1 MKSSPAK
8 RHKDHFFAGF
18 SQNVI
23 VLSLVSFLNDI
34 GGETIKKTI
43 PLFLSNVLGVPA
55 TIIGLVE
62 GVADATPQLFQP
74 ISGYISDLFGKRKWL
89 VVFGQL
95 LRFFMVLLF
104 WATTWPQVLLVR
116 FLDRSGKGVAQAPRD
131 ALISDSAAKHH
142 IGRAFGLNR
151 MFDNGGAV
159 VGLVLA
165 GVLVFLTQQR
175 VNLLTAS
182 AFRQIVL
189 FAVIPLIISL
199 FLLTFFVHDIRA
211 KQKQERLVLHDSLGH
226 KFYLFLF
233 FSFLFMLG
241 NSSDAFL
248 ILKSQSVGV
257 LIWQIFLLLALYSLV
272 SSLSGLPL
280 SSLSDRIGR
289 KKLLVSGWVVYSL
302 VYFLFARASSV
313 TTITLLFLGYGLYF
327 GLTEGAAKALVSDIV
342 PAKRH
347 ATAYGIYNMVT
358 GVTVFAAS
366 LFAGFLWQAISP
378 AAPFYLGSATALIA
392 AVGLWVT
399 L

>member
-1 MKSSPAK
+1 MASQKKNNSV
-8 RHKDHFFAGF
+8 FGF

-43 PLFLSNVLGVPA
+43 PLFLSNVLGAPT

-74 ISGYISDLFGKRKWL
+74 ISGYISDVFQKRKWL
-89 VVFGQL
+89 VAFGQL
-95 LRFFMVLLF
+95 LRSFMLVLF
-104 WATTWPQVLLVR
+104 WVTTWPQVLLVR
-116 FLDRSGKGVAQAPRD
+116 FLDRSGKGIAQAPRD
-131 ALISDSAAKHH
+131 ALIADSAAKHH
-142 IGRAFGLNR
+142 VGRAFGLNR
-151 MFDNGGAV
+151 MGDNGGAV

-165 GVLVFLTQQR
+165 SILVFSLQQGAR
-175 VNLLTAS
+175 MLTAPM
-182 AFRQIVL
+182 FHGIVL

-199 FLLTFFVHDIRA
+199 FLLTFFIQDVRI
-211 KQKQERLVLHDSLGH
+211 KQKQERLVLHNSLGH

-248 ILKSQSVGV
+248 ILKSQSAGV
-257 LIWQIFLLLALYSLV
+257 LVWQIFLLLALYSLV

-289 KKLLVSGWVVYSL
+289 KKLLVSGWIVYSV
-302 VYFLFARASSV
+302 VYFLFARVSSV
-313 TTITLLFLGYGLYF
+313 ATITLLFFGYGFYY
-327 GLTEGAAKALVSDIV
+327 GLTEGSAKAFVSDIV

-358 GVTVFAAS
+358 GVTVFVAS
-366 LFAGFLWQAISP
+366 LLAGFLWQAISP
-378 AAPFYLGSATALIA
+378 AAPFYLGSATALVA